1 MPVRRYLMLAL
12 ALVLASC
19 GDAIPQHEFDGAR
32 ALEYARTQMAFGFR
46 IPGTPGHA
54 QIQVWLDSLL
64 RRKADT
70 VLVQAWDHVTRQGD
84 TLRLKNFIARFNPAA
99 ERRVLYLAHY
109 DTRPTA
115 DGPNSTDSTLAVPG
129 ANDGAS
135 GVAILLG
142 VADVLQAQPTAIG
155 VDLLFVDGEDYGAFA
170 DSTDVLIGS
179 KYYAEHLPEGR
190 KPAFAILWD
199 MVGDKD
205 LQVHAEVYSSI
216 AAPEV
221 VERVTDAAR
230 ALGYGQ
236 YFLADP
242 KHGVIDDHISLQNVG
257 ISAIDVLDFDYPY
270 WHTKDDTI
278 DKLSGESLGK
288 VGDVAMYVIRK
299 AAAGH

>member
-1 MPVRRYLMLAL
+1 MPVRRLVTLAL

-19 GDAIPQHEFDGAR
+19 GDAIPQHEFDGAG
-32 ALEYARTQMAFGFR
+32 AMEYARAQMAFGPR
-46 IPGTPGHA
+46 IPGTAGHVRM
-54 QIQVWLDSLL
+54 QEWLDSLL
-64 RRKADT
+64 RTRADT
-70 VLVQAWDHVTRQGD
+70 VVVQAWDHVTRQGD

-99 ERRVLYLAHY
+99 EKRVLYLAHY

-115 DGPNSTDSTLAVPG
+115 DGPNSKDSSLAVPG

-142 VADVLQAQPTAIG
+142 VADVLKAKPTGIG
-155 VDLLFVDGEDYGAFA
+155 VDLLFVDGEDYGEFPGP
-170 DSTDVLIGS
+170 DVLIGS
-179 KYYAEHLPEGR
+179 KYYAQHLPGNQ

-205 LQVHAEVYSSI
+205 LQIHAESYSVI

-221 VERVTDAAR
+221 VDRVTGAAR

-242 KHGVIDDHISLQNVG
+242 KYPITDDHISLQEVG

-278 DKLSGESLGK
+278 DKLSGESLAK
-288 VGDVAMYVIRK
+288 VGDVAMYILRK
-299 AAAGH
+299 AAAGG